1 MNTLNAKYWEN
12 RYLEGTSRWD
22 LGRLSPPLKA
32 YIDTLKDKQIRILI
46 PGGGN
51 SYEAEYLHTLGFENV
66 FVVDLAPTPLQNL
79 VQRCPSFPSDH
90 LIQGDFFNT
99 SGTFD
104 LILEQT
110 FFCALDPGLRNNYVH
125 KTHQLL
131 HNKGQVVGLL
141 FNVPL
146 YTDHPPFGGS
156 KEEYLNLFKDFF
168 EIKTMEAALNS
179 IESRKGRELYFQLTK
194 KTDL

>member
-1 MNTLNAKYWEN
+1 MNILNATYWEQ

-22 LGRLSPPLKA
+22 LGRLSPPLKD
-32 YIDTLKDKQIRILI
+32 YIDTLKDKQIKILI

-51 SYEAEYLHTLGFENV
+51 SYEAEYLHNLGFKNV

-79 VQRCPSFPSDH
+79 LKRCPAFPSDH
-90 LIQGDFFNT
+90 LIQGDFFDI
-99 SGTFD
+99 SGAFD
-104 LILEQT
+104 LIIEQT
-110 FFCALDPGLRNNYVH
+110 FFCALDPSLRKKYVD

-131 HNKGQVVGLL
+131 ANKGQLIGLL

-156 KEEYLNLFKDFF
+156 EEEYKVLFKDRF
-168 EIKTMEAALNS
+168 EIDSMEVAHNS
-179 IESRKGRELYFQLTK
+179 IESRKGRELFFQLTK
-194 KTDL
+194 K